1 MVVACERIET
11 NTTITASG
19 YDEVRRA
26 ECAHHHPRSRMGV
39 AEAFGCAEV
48 RAPRLRH
55 APESIEPTMRKM
67 DQLTPQI
74 KCKRHS
80 DLISPRVSSA
90 RQQRQVAVE
99 VCRCCLHPPP
109 WHRARG
115 RAAGTCQINRW
126 RFWCVC
132 PYSCVRKTHTGQCA
146 GRSSDQSKNVMSH
159 GVIK

>member
-1 MVVACERIET
+1 
-11 NTTITASG
+11 
-19 YDEVRRA
+19 
-26 ECAHHHPRSRMGV
+26 MGV

-48 RAPRLRH
+48 RARRLRH

-67 DQLTPQI
+67 DQLTLQVQS
-74 KCKRHS
+74 KRHS

-99 VCRCCLHPPP
+99 VRRCCLHPPP

-126 RFWCVC
+126 EVL
-132 PYSCVRKTHTGQCA
+132 V
-146 GRSSDQSKNVMSH
+146 
-159 GVIK
+159 